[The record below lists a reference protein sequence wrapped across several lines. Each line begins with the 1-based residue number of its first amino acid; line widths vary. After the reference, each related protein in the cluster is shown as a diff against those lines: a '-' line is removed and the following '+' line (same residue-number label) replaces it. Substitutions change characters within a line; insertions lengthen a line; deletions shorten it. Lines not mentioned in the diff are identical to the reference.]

1 MMAIQNSSNP
11 EFMAKILLDRLER
24 ISADS
29 GWAHQASGVRA
40 SIAKILSQ
48 EYPDLDQLSPLLDL
62 GFLILENAAGE
73 IPEGLVTEDG
83 GI

>member
-1 MMAIQNSSNP
+1 MTKQNSSNP
-11 EFMAKILLDRLER
+11 ELMAKILLDRLER

-40 SIAKILSQ
+40 SLAKVISRGD
-48 EYPDLDQLSPLLDL
+48 PDWEQISPLLEL

-73 IPEGLVTEDG
+73 IPEQAQN
-83 GI
+83 

>member
-1 MMAIQNSSNP
+1 MSKQISSNP
-11 EFMAKILLDRLER
+11 VLLAKILLDRLER

-40 SIAKILSQ
+40 SLAKVLSK

-73 IPEGLVTEDG
+73 IPEGLEMEDR